1 MWFAILGFRPVD
13 DTLRGIPLVDMQGS
27 NFFHPLS
34 GKHEILLQ
42 NSTLF
47 PGGFACE
54 FGRWLVPL
62 PIEGVAA
69 STLWYKRLTLGW
81 ASHECWRSTAEEL
94 GEPPQVLRGCGEQHL
109 VARTA

>member
-1 MWFAILGFRPVD
+1 MSAIEG
-13 DTLRGIPLVDMQGS
+13 
-27 NFFHPLS
+27 
-34 GKHEILLQ
+34 ILLQ

-47 PGGFACE
+47 PGGLACE